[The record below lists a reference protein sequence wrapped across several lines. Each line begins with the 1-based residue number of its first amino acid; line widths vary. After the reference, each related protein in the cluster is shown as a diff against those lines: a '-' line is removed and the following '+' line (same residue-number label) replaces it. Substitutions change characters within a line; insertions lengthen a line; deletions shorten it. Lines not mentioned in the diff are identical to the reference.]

1 MRPRQATGRRRRS
14 TPRRELL
21 FEGEAGFRRCA
32 VYRRADLRRGMRLP
46 GPSVVEQ
53 DDTTTIVYPGQEA
66 AVDRFANLVI
76 TPVPAPSSPDPTHG

>member
-1 MRPRQATGRRRRS
+1 MRLPEAAGPPPPEHGS
-14 TPRRELL
+14 RELL
-21 FEGEAGFRRCA
+21 FEGEARFRRCA
-32 VYRRADLRRGMRLP
+32 VFRRADLRRGMRLP

-76 TPVPAPSSPDPTHG
+76 TPTPAPSSPDPADG